1 MSIITLKNGA
11 VYEGTIDK
19 ETSDEIWV
27 DETTALGDIVVL
39 LKADILSIES
49 PKKLYT
55 MSQWNKDRVFKAE
68 PGQAISKKVYDQML
82 YCLPSKNLPN
92 EAGLYALR
100 IFGIPVHSG
109 FLMGEPETADKN
121 GILYRAFGMNNFGKP
136 KYFYLGLSTEG
147 EMLNGDYYYFDCLED
162 LGNDNL
168 YPVKRFRSEKE
179 AIITAMRY
187 EATLYKRTY
196 DQGTV
201 TNETKLHDSF
211 NVFEETEG

>member
-39 LKADILSIES
+39 LKANILSIES

-55 MSQWNKDRVFKAE
+55 MSQWNRDRVFKAE
-68 PGQAISKKVYDQML
+68 PGQAISEAVYDQML
-82 YCLPSKNLPN
+82 HCLPSKNLPN
-92 EAGLYALR
+92 ETGLYALR
-100 IFGIPVHSG
+100 ILGIPVHSG

-162 LGNDNL
+162 LGQDNL
-168 YPVKRFRSEKE
+168 YPTNKFRSERQ
-179 AIITAMRY
+179 AVLTARQY
-187 EATLYKRTY
+187 EANLFKRSY
-196 DQGTV
+196 DHGNI
-201 TNETKLHDSF
+201 TNEVKLHDTF
-211 NVFEETEG
+211 DVFEP